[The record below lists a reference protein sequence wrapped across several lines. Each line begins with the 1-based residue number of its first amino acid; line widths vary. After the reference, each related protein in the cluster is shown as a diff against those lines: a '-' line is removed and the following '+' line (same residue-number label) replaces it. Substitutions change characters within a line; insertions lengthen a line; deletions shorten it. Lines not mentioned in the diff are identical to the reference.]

1 MSPNNGTLLNAVLK
15 PKVPN
20 NTFASCFFMNLNF
33 LLLDT
38 AHFDDNIG
46 RPFLVF
52 NTFKF
57 ILFVFFSTVN
67 NKSACCII

>member
-15 PKVPN
+15 PKLPN

-46 RPFLVF
+46 LPFLVF

-57 ILFVFFSTVN
+57 ILFVFFCTVN